1 MISQTV
7 EYSLRAIV
15 VLAQN
20 AGKACTAK
28 DLAAVTKVP
37 GPYLS
42 KLMQSLVRG
51 GLVTAQRGPNG
62 GFQLNRN
69 PAELTVWEIV
79 DVLEPVPRIT
89 SCPLGLKS
97 HSGQLCPLHRSLDH
111 TYALVEAQ
119 FRGMTVAQLLAQPGT
134 VSPLCEES
142 PIVPL
147 TGLLQSA
154 VSAGPACD
162 PTNC

>member
-15 VLAQN
+15 VLAQK

-28 DLAAVTKVP
+28 ELAAITRVP

-51 GLVTAQRGPNG
+51 GLVSAQRGPNG
-62 GFQLNRN
+62 GFQLRRD
-69 PAELTVWEIV
+69 PTELTVWEIV
-79 DVLEPVPRIT
+79 DVLEPLPRIT
-89 SCPLGLKS
+89 ACPLGLKS

-111 TYALVEAQ
+111 TYAMVEAQ
-119 FRGMTVAQLLAQPGT
+119 FRAMTVAQLLAQPGE
-134 VSPLCEES
+134 VSPLCEET
-142 PIVPL
+142 PIVQL
-147 TGLLQSA
+147 SGLLQSA
-154 VSAGPACD
+154 VSAVPVCGEGSC
-162 PTNC
+162 

>member
-1 MISQTV
+1 
-7 EYSLRAIV
+7 
-15 VLAQN
+15 
-20 AGKACTAK
+20 
-28 DLAAVTKVP
+28 
-37 GPYLS
+37 
-42 KLMQSLVRG
+42 LVRG

-69 PAELTVWEIV
+69 PSDLTVWEIV

-89 SCPLGLKS
+89 ACPLGLKS

-119 FRGMTVAQLLAQPGT
+119 FRGMTVSQLLAQPGT

-142 PIVPL
+142 PIIPL

-162 PTNC
+162 QGNC